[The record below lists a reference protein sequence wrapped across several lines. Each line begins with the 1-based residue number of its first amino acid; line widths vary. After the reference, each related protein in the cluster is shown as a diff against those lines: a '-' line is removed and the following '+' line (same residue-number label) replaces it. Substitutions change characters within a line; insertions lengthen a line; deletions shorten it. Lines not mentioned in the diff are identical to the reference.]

1 MSKKETRRAARQAF
15 PGGAPQ
21 VRRRDNIR
29 GTKPQAV
36 SKKSSSKSRGGTRQ
50 TLRPPSL
57 KRAVIQGVILAV
69 LYFVLIRFIWK
80 DPGATT
86 ATYVIVPLVG
96 FFMFTGVAYAVDRF
110 TYQRRLRKL
119 KGSSK

>member
-1 MSKKETRRAARQAF
+1 M
-15 PGGAPQ
+15 
-21 VRRRDNIR
+21 RRRDNIR

-36 SKKSSSKSRGGTRQ
+36 SKKSSSAARGGARGGTRQ
-50 TLRPPSL
+50 TVRPPSL

-69 LYFVLIRFIWK
+69 LYFILIRFIWK

>member
-1 MSKKETRRAARQAF
+1 VEGFALAGLHARLVLRMDLPNADSSTTPGEGQVTSAG
-15 PGGAPQ
+15 GGA
-21 VRRRDNIR
+21 
-29 GTKPQAV
+29 
-36 SKKSSSKSRGGTRQ
+36 RGGTRQ
-50 TLRPPSL
+50 TVRPPSL

-69 LYFVLIRFIWK
+69 LYFILIRFIWK